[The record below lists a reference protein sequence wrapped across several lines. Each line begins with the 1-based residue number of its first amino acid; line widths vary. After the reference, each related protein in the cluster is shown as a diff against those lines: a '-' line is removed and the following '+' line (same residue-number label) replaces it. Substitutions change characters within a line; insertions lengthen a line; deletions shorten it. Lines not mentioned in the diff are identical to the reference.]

1 LPLRLLLAAAAAASL
16 LVGCGGTDKQPSA
29 SEQAAKAPTETPT
42 PEAGGGAVTVV
53 QGHLGD
59 ASTAT
64 EGGQEETSP
73 GGDVNP
79 ESAQPTEQQ
88 QEGVGAGA
96 ACQNVEQQPAARN
109 DATVSAA
116 VLCLLNGERR
126 DRGLVPLKLNPRL
139 ARAANVQAQDMVAR
153 GYFSHE
159 NPEGKNSTD
168 RIRAAGYMRSGGRWT
183 VGENL
188 AWGTEELSSPRG
200 LLNAWMNSP
209 PHRANILR
217 PAFREIGIAIAM
229 GTPEGKQDPGATV
242 ATEFG
247 VIR

>member
-1 LPLRLLLAAAAAASL
+1 MPLRLCLVAAAAAL
-16 LVGCGGTDKQPSA
+16 LVGCGGSEKQSEAPPA
-29 SEQAAKAPTETPT
+29 SQAAKASTETPA
-42 PEAGGGAVTVV
+42 PQGAVTVV
-53 QGHLGD
+53 EGHLGD
-59 ASTAT
+59 ASSAS

-73 GGDVNP
+73 GGDVD
-79 ESAQPTEQQ
+79 PTAAEPTQQ
-88 QEGVGAGA
+88 QREGVGAGA
-96 ACQNVEQQPAARN
+96 ACQQVELQPTARN
-109 DATVSAA
+109 DAKVSAA

-126 DRGLVPLKLNPRL
+126 DRGMVPLKLNARL
-139 ARAANVQAQDMVAR
+139 ARAANVQAQDMVRR

-159 NPEGKNSTD
+159 SPDGHNSTD
-168 RIRAAGYMRSGGRWT
+168 RIRSAGYMRGGGRWT

-188 AWGTEELSSPRG
+188 AWGTAELSSARG

-229 GTPEGKQDPGATV
+229 GTPKGKQDPGATF
-242 ATEFG
+242 ATTFG